1 MTMFSK
7 LKEIKDLR
15 DQAKT
20 LQNALKD
27 EHVETTAAWG
37 KVKVKM
43 NGNQEVE
50 SVEIDP
56 ELLTSSKKS
65 DVEKGIKDAINDA
78 NHKVQKIM
86 AEKVRASGGLNIP
99 GLTKN

>member
-15 DQAKT
+15 SQAKT

-27 EHVETTAAWG
+27 EHVDTSAAWG
-37 KVKVKM
+37 KVRVKM

-50 SVEIDP
+50 EVEIDR
-56 ELLTSSKKS
+56 ELMSPDKKTE
-65 DVEKGIKDAINDA
+65 VEKAIKEAVNDA

-86 AEKVRASGGLNIP
+86 AEKVRKSGGLNIP
-99 GLTKN
+99 GLTK

>member
-1 MTMFSK
+1 MSMFSK

-15 DQAKT
+15 SQAKT

-37 KVKVKM
+37 KLKVKM

-50 SVEIDP
+50 AVEIERELMTP
-56 ELLTSSKKS
+56 EKKT
-65 DVEKGIKDAINDA
+65 DLEKAIKEAVNDA

-86 AEKVRASGGLNIP
+86 AEKGRKSGGLNIP
-99 GLTKN
+99 GLTK

>member
-1 MTMFSK
+1 MFSK

-15 DQAKT
+15 SQAKT
-20 LQNALKD
+20 IQGMLAQ

-50 SVEIDP
+50 GIEIDAEMMTP
-56 ELLTSSKKS
+56 SKKTEL
-65 DVEKGIKDAINDA
+65 EKALQDAIGEA
-78 NHKVQKIM
+78 NKKVQKVM
-86 AEKVRASGGLNIP
+86 AEKVRAAGGINLP
-99 GLTKN
+99 GAK

>member
-1 MTMFSK
+1 MFSK

-15 DQAKT
+15 SQAKT
-20 LQNALKD
+20 IQNALKD
-27 EHVETTAAWG
+27 EHVEVAAAWG
-37 KVKVKM
+37 KIKVKM

-50 SVEIDP
+50 EVEIDR
-56 ELLTSSKKS
+56 ELMSPDKKT
-65 DVEKGIKDAINDA
+65 DLEKGIKEAVNDA

-86 AEKVRASGGLNIP
+86 AEKVRKSGGLNIP

>member
-1 MTMFSK
+1 MPSMFSK

-15 DQAKT
+15 SQAKT

-27 EHVETTAAWG
+27 EHVETSAAWG

-50 SVEIDP
+50 EVTIDQ
-56 ELLTSSKKS
+56 ELLTPSKKT
-65 DVEKGIKDAINDA
+65 DLENGVKDAINDA

-86 AEKVRASGGLNIP
+86 AEKVRKSGGLNIP
-99 GLTKN
+99 GLTK

>member
-15 DQAKT
+15 SQAKS
-20 LQNALKD
+20 LQSALKD

-37 KVKVKM
+37 KLKVKM

-50 SVEIDP
+50 AVQIDP
-56 ELLTSSKKS
+56 ELLTPSKKS
-65 DVEKGIKDAINDA
+65 DLENAIKEAINDA

>member
-1 MTMFSK
+1 MSMFSK

-15 DQAKT
+15 SQAKT

-27 EHVETTAAWG
+27 EHVEVTAAWG

-50 SVEIDP
+50 AVEIDRELMSP
-56 ELLTSSKKS
+56 EKKS
-65 DVEKGIKDAINDA
+65 DLEKAIKEAVNDA

-86 AEKVRASGGLNIP
+86 AEKVRKSGGLSIP
-99 GLTKN
+99 GLTK

>member
-1 MTMFSK
+1 MSMFSK

-15 DQAKT
+15 SQAKT

-27 EHVETTAAWG
+27 EHVEVTAAWG

-50 SVEIDP
+50 AVEIDRELMSP
-56 ELLTSSKKS
+56 EKKS
-65 DVEKGIKDAINDA
+65 DLEKAIKEAVNDA

-86 AEKVRASGGLNIP
+86 AEKVRKQGGFNLP
-99 GLTKN
+99 GMTK

>member
-1 MTMFSK
+1 MSMFSK

-15 DQAKT
+15 SQAKT

-27 EHVETTAAWG
+27 EHVEVTAAWG

-50 SVEIDP
+50 AVEIDRELMSP
-56 ELLTSSKKS
+56 EKKS
-65 DVEKGIKDAINDA
+65 DLEKAIKEAVNDA

-86 AEKVRASGGLNIP
+86 AEKVRKSGGLNIP
-99 GLTKN
+99 GLTQ